1 MLCVGD
7 LSYFRRAEIVH
18 FHFRVTK
25 VGPHN
30 AQLIYLP
37 PDYTISHDT
46 LLGPSGNK
54 ESKIILSPEE
64 CDTGVQNRHS
74 KLTSRSIMQKIS
86 CHNCFNLKQ
95 NMSLNS
101 INICHQPRQKE
112 LPELESSKEQF
123 RNSSTATSNMKESV
137 GRNRC
142 WSRLRSPLLSL
153 PKKDILSAMN
163 YHQKF
168 HCYMES
174 NPMYK
179 GTAAPWITI
188 GR

>member
-1 MLCVGD
+1 MLRVGV
-7 LSYFRRAEIVH
+7 LSYFRRAEIIH

-25 VGPHN
+25 IGPHN

-37 PDYTISHDT
+37 PDYTISHDK
-46 LLGPSGNK
+46 LLGPSGNT
-54 ESKIILSPEE
+54 ESKITLSPED

-74 KLTSRSIMQKIS
+74 KLTSRSLTQKIS

-95 NMSLNS
+95 NVSLNS
-101 INICHQPRQKE
+101 INMCHQPRRKD
-112 LPELESSKEQF
+112 LPELESSKEHF
-123 RNSSTATSNMKESV
+123 RNASTATSHMIVCV
-137 GRNRC
+137 GRNGC
-142 WSRLRSPLLSL
+142 WSGLRSPLLSL
-153 PKKDILSAMN
+153 PKKDILSAMD
-163 YHQKF
+163 YHHKF